1 MTNSPASEVP
11 TRQGALIAGF
21 SYLAIFV
28 LAIFANFFVL
38 ERLVDQD
45 DAAATASNIAESET
59 LFRFALVAFL
69 VVFLLD
75 VLIAWALYVF
85 FRATSTEV
93 SLLAAWFR
101 LVHAIMMGA
110 ALVFFFV
117 VLELVSGDDYLG
129 AFTPGELDAQVTF
142 FLEAFDTLW
151 LIGLAAFGIHLAL
164 LGFLVLRSAAI
175 PKVLG
180 ILLYLAGAAYVTDT
194 VAHGLLANYA
204 DYETVFLV
212 IVVVPSV
219 IGELAFA
226 VWLLLRGGREPS
238 RAALRDEH
246 QVASA

>member
-1 MTNSPASEVP
+1 
-11 TRQGALIAGF
+11 
-21 SYLAIFV
+21 

-38 ERLVDQD
+38 ERLVEQD
-45 DAAATASNIAESET
+45 DAASTASNIAESET

-101 LVHAIMMGA
+101 LVHAILMGA

-129 AFTPGELDAQVTF
+129 AFAPGQLDAQVTF

-151 LIGLAAFGIHLAL
+151 LVGLAAFGIHLAL
-164 LGFLVLRSAAI
+164 LGFLVRRSAAI
-175 PKVLG
+175 PNVLG

-194 VAHGLLANYA
+194 VAHGLLPNYG
-204 DYETVFLV
+204 DYETVFLM
-212 IVVVPSV
+212 IVVIPSV

-226 VWLLLRGGREPS
+226 VWLLLRGGRAS
-238 RAALRDEH
+238 TRAAAREEH
-246 QVASA
+246 TVASA

>member
-1 MTNSPASEVP
+1 MTQSSGGLSA
-11 TRQGALIAGF
+11 RQAALVAGF
-21 SYLAIFV
+21 GYVGIFV

-38 ERLVDQD
+38 ERLVETG

-75 VLIAWALYVF
+75 ILIAWALYVF
-85 FRATSTEV
+85 FRATSPEV

-101 LVHAIMMGA
+101 LAHALIMGA

-117 VLELVSGDDYLG
+117 VLELVSGADYLG
-129 AFTPGELDAQVTF
+129 AFAPGQLDAQVTF
-142 FLEAFDTLW
+142 FLEGFDTLW

-180 ILLYLAGAAYVTDT
+180 ILLYVAGAAYVIDT
-194 VAHGLLANYA
+194 VAHGLLASYL

-226 VWLLLRGGREPS
+226 VWLLLRGGKEPQE
-238 RAALRDEH
+238 AAL
-246 QVASA
+246 ASKRPVPTT

>member
-1 MTNSPASEVP
+1 MTRANGSPTA
-11 TRQGALIAGF
+11 RQAALIAGF
-21 SYLAIFV
+21 GYLAIFV
-28 LAIFANFFVL
+28 LAIFANFVVL
-38 ERLVDQD
+38 ERLVEPD

-69 VVFLLD
+69 AVVLLD
-75 VLIAWALYVF
+75 ILIAWALYVF

-101 LVHAIMMGA
+101 LVHAVMMGA

-117 VLELVSGDDYLG
+117 VLELVGGADYVG
-129 AFTPGELDAQVTF
+129 AFTPGQRDAQVTL
-142 FLEAFDTLW
+142 FLEGFDTLW
-151 LIGLAAFGIHLAL
+151 LVGLAAFGIHLAL

-219 IGELAFA
+219 VGELAFT
-226 VWLLLRGGREPS
+226 VWLLLRGGREPI
-238 RAALRDEH
+238 RAAVRGERR
-246 QVASA
+246 VASA